1 MQNIGTA
8 YKNLGFK
15 HFPFS
20 ITPDRSFFHT
30 SARYV
35 AALQHLRFGIASG
48 GFTMLTGEVGLGKTL
63 LCRQVQSVEYSETRI
78 AYILNPP
85 QTYLKLLQRVHA
97 DLGSRP
103 VVGGDED
110 QLQAD
115 LEALLFKLAAKNQ
128 RVAVLVD
135 EAHRLPPEVL
145 ERLRLLSNL
154 ETDQHKLLSLV
165 LVGQPEL
172 DRTLATKAM
181 RPLAQRISIRYR
193 LQPMSLTETS
203 EYIRHRIKVAHK
215 TNDFEFTGP
224 ALCVIHGAAKGVP
237 RRINQ
242 IADRCVLDAYLHMR
256 LYVDFWSALRA
267 AREVKGTWL

>member
-1 MQNIGTA
+1 MQDINAA
-8 YKNLGFK
+8 YKSLGFRSL
-15 HFPFS
+15 PFN
-20 ITPDRSFFHT
+20 ITPDRSFFYP
-30 SARYV
+30 SERYV
-35 AALQHLRFGIASG
+35 AALQHLRFGVASG

-63 LCRQVQSVEYSETRI
+63 LCRQVLAVEPPNTRI

-85 QTYLKLLQRVHA
+85 QTYAELLRRVIT
-97 DLGSRP
+97 DLGGQCTP
-103 VVGGDED
+103 EQEED
-110 QLQAD
+110 QLQAS
-115 LEALLFKLAAKNQ
+115 LETLLFKLAVQDQ

-154 ETDQHKLLSLV
+154 ETDQRKLLSLL

-172 DRTLATKAM
+172 DRTLASKAM

-193 LQPMSLTETS
+193 LDPMNLAETCD
-203 EYIRHRIKVAHK
+203 YIRHRVEVAHK
-215 TNDFEFTGP
+215 SNNFEFTGL
-224 ALCVIHGAAKGVP
+224 ALRVIHAAAKGVP

-256 LYVDFWSALRA
+256 MYVNVWSALRA
-267 AREVKGTWL
+267 AKEVKGTWL

>member
-1 MQNIGTA
+1 MQNINSA
-8 YKNLGFK
+8 YKALGFR
-15 HFPFS
+15 HLPFS
-20 ITPDRSFFHT
+20 ITPDRRYFYPSV
-30 SARYV
+30 RYV
-35 AALQHLRFGIASG
+35 AALQHLRFGVASG

-63 LCRQVQSVEYSETRI
+63 LCRQVLAIEPADTRI

-85 QTYLKLLQRVHA
+85 QTYVELLRRVYA
-97 DLGSRP
+97 DLGGEPS
-103 VVGGDED
+103 GEKSED

-115 LEALLFKLAAKNQ
+115 LEALLFGLAEKNQ

-154 ETDQHKLLSLV
+154 ETDQRKLLSLL

-193 LQPMSLTETS
+193 LEPMNLKETS
-203 EYIRHRIKVAHK
+203 EYIRHRIEVAHK
-215 TNDFEFTGP
+215 TNGFEFTGL
-224 ALCVIHGAAKGVP
+224 ALRVIHGAAKGVP

-242 IADRCVLDAYLHMR
+242 IADRCILDAFLNMR
-256 LYVDFWSALRA
+256 MYVNVWSAFRA

>member
-1 MQNIGTA
+1 MQDINAA
-8 YKNLGFK
+8 YKALGFRSQ
-15 HFPFS
+15 PFN
-20 ITPDRSFFHT
+20 ITPDRSFFYP
-30 SARYV
+30 SERYV
-35 AALQHLRFGIASG
+35 AALQHLRFGVASG

-63 LCRQVQSVEYSETRI
+63 LCRQVLAVEPPNTKI

-85 QTYLKLLQRVHA
+85 QTYVELLRRVLT
-97 DLGSRP
+97 DLGGESTP
-103 VVGGDED
+103 DQDED
-110 QLQAD
+110 QLQAS
-115 LEALLFKLAAKNQ
+115 LELLLFKLAGENQ

-154 ETDQHKLLSLV
+154 ETDQRKLLSLL

-172 DRTLATKAM
+172 DRTLASKAM

-193 LQPMSLTETS
+193 LDTMSLSETC
-203 EYIRHRIKVAHK
+203 EYIRHRVEVAHRS
-215 TNDFEFTGP
+215 NNFEFTGL
-224 ALCVIHGAAKGVP
+224 ALRVIHAAAKGVP

-256 LYVDFWSALRA
+256 MYVNVWCALRSA
-267 AREVKGTWL
+267 KEVKGTWL